1 MPRAAWLVIVIFG
14 FGLAAFGLSGCA
26 IYPGYGCD
34 SNYGY
39 AACNDNQLYAPDYFG
54 PTAVT
59 GWGCM
64 TTTASMAISVMMMIE
79 VIEQSFLRLN
89 RTLLLF

>member
-14 FGLAAFGLSGCA
+14 LGLAAFGLSGCA

-54 PTAVT
+54 AY
-59 GWGCM
+59 GGYGLGM
-64 TTTASMAISVMMMIE
+64 YDDYG
-79 VIEQSFLRLN
+79 FDGD
-89 RTLLLF
+89 FGDDFGDDDD